1 MSSEKEH
8 LAAVVAF
15 MGGSARG
22 AYSIAEIEK
31 YKSANANALPPSY
44 NEVHVM
50 ERLGN
55 GPRRTQRPSEI
66 QQWRVLIRSV
76 GGPGQLGYG
85 NAQEMRRR
93 ASELHE
99 AAITVAGQ
107 TYYIERSTTD
117 DPIGLDSGWYSGT
130 SEYIY

>member
-8 LAAVVAF
+8 LEAVLAL

-22 AYSIAEIEK
+22 AYSLGEVEK
-31 YKSANANALPPSY
+31 LKPNGLPPSY

-50 ERLGN
+50 ERIPG
-55 GPRRTQRPSEI
+55 GPRRTSLPSQT

-76 GGPGQLGYG
+76 AQAYG

-93 ASELHE
+93 AGLLQE
-99 AAITVAGQ
+99 AKVTVAGVDF
-107 TYYIERSTTD
+107 YLERSTSD
-117 DPIGLDSGWYSGT
+117 DPIAPDSGWWSGT
-130 SEYIY
+130 SEFIY

>member
-8 LAAVVAF
+8 LAAVLAL

-22 AYSIAEIEK
+22 AYSLGDLK
-31 YKSANANALPPSY
+31 ALATLPSSY

-50 ERLGN
+50 ERLPD
-55 GPRRTQRPSEI
+55 GPRRTSLPSQT
-66 QQWRVLIRSV
+66 QQWRILVRAVAQS
-76 GGPGQLGYG
+76 YG

-99 AAITVAGQ
+99 AALTVAGQ
-107 TYYIERSTTD
+107 SYYIERSVTD
-117 DPIGLDSGWYSGT
+117 DPIGPDSGWYSGT
-130 SEYIY
+130 SEFIF

>member
-8 LAAVVAF
+8 LAAVLAL

-22 AYSIAEIEK
+22 AYSLADLK
-31 YKSANANALPPSY
+31 GLATLPSSY

-50 ERLGN
+50 ERLPG
-55 GPRRTQRPSEI
+55 GPRRTSLPSQT
-66 QQWRVLIRSV
+66 QQWRVLVRAVAQS
-76 GGPGQLGYG
+76 YG

-99 AAITVAGQ
+99 ATLTVAGQ
-107 TYYIERSTTD
+107 TYYVERSATD
-117 DPIGLDSGWYSGT
+117 DPIGPDSGWYSGT
-130 SEYIY
+130 SEFTY